1 MNHRVLMIT
10 SIILELPV
18 INNYIKTN
26 DKTAISVD
34 VFLMITGV
42 ISIIFWE
49 APVRNGIRHKFDSIF
64 AKLSITLTS
73 LYILFYKQNSILDK
87 MLFSLGLFMMISFF
101 ILSNSCSRLK
111 WCSRNHV
118 ITHAFFHLIIF
129 VTLCESL

>member
-1 MNHRVLMIT
+1 MNHRILMIT
-10 SIILELPV
+10 SIILGLPV

-26 DKTAISVD
+26 DKMAISVD

-118 ITHAFFHLIIF
+118 IVHAFFHLIIF